1 MNYEKLL
8 SPRVTSVPP
17 SPIRKYFDILSEMKD
32 AISLS
37 VGEPDF
43 DTPWHISD
51 SAIDSIRDGGTHYTP
66 NRGAMALR
74 KAISGYL
81 LDRYELSYDPAT
93 QILVTVGAS
102 EGIDLALRA
111 VLEPGDEV
119 IIPDPSYV
127 SYVPVVTMCG
137 GTVVPLKTRQEDEF
151 RMRADVLKAA
161 ITPKTKVVIF
171 PYPNNPTGGIMEKA
185 DLEEVAAVL
194 RDTNIMIIS
203 DEIYSE
209 LTYND
214 LHHVS
219 IASIDG
225 MYERT
230 IVLNGFSKS
239 FAMTGWRQGYLC
251 GPAPLVDQMVKI
263 HQYTMLCAPSMGQAA
278 ALSALEN
285 AVQDNYADVERM
297 KKTYNIRR
305 RMLLAGLRDIG
316 LPCFEP
322 KGAFYAFP
330 DIRSTGLTSD
340 QFCDEFLMQQH
351 VACVPG
357 TAFGE
362 SGEGFIRISYATA
375 TKDIER
381 ALEKMSVFV
390 KQYRG

>member
-1 MNYEKLL
+1 MIPLNQNLTNLK
-8 SPRVTSVPP
+8 R
-17 SPIRKYFDILSEMKD
+17 SPIRRFTNLARETPGCAMLTI
-32 AISLS
+32 
-37 VGEPDF
+37 GEPDL
-43 DTPWHISD
+43 DTPEEVKAA
-51 SAIDSIRDGGTHYTP
+51 AIAALNRDRTHYAPNQGTP
-66 NRGAMALR
+66 ELREAVAAFESARGNLTTP
-74 KAISGYL
+74 G
-81 LDRYELSYDPAT
+81 
-93 QILVTVGAS
+93 QVLVTVGAS

-111 VLEPGDEV
+111 ILEPGDEV

-127 SYVPVVTMCG
+127 SYMPVVTMCG
-137 GTVVPLKTRQEDEF
+137 GTVVPLETRQEDEF
-151 RMRADVLKAA
+151 RMRPEALKAA
-161 ITPKTKVVIF
+161 ITPKTKAVIF
-171 PYPNNPTGGIMEKA
+171 PYPNNPTGGIMEKE
-185 DLEEVAAVL
+185 DLEAVAAVL
-194 RDTNIMIIS
+194 RDTNIMVVS

-219 IASIDG
+219 IATIDG

-251 GPAPLVDQMVKI
+251 GPAPLVEQMVKI

-305 RMLLAGLRDIG
+305 RMLLAGLKQIG

-330 DIRSTGLTSD
+330 DIRPTGLTSE

-357 TAFGE
+357 TAFGA

-375 TKDIER
+375 TRDIER
-381 ALEKMSVFV
+381 ALEKMDVFV
-390 KQYRG
+390 KKYRG

>member
-1 MNYEKLL
+1 
-8 SPRVTSVPP
+8 
-17 SPIRKYFDILSEMKD
+17 
-32 AISLS
+32 
-37 VGEPDF
+37 
-43 DTPWHISD
+43 
-51 SAIDSIRDGGTHYTP
+51 
-66 NRGAMALR
+66 
-74 KAISGYL
+74 
-81 LDRYELSYDPAT
+81 
-93 QILVTVGAS
+93 
-102 EGIDLALRA
+102 
-111 VLEPGDEV
+111 
-119 IIPDPSYV
+119 
-127 SYVPVVTMCG
+127 
-137 GTVVPLKTRQEDEF
+137 
-151 RMRADVLKAA
+151 
-161 ITPKTKVVIF
+161 
-171 PYPNNPTGGIMEKA
+171 MEKE
-185 DLEEVAAVL
+185 DLEAVAAVL
-194 RDTNIMIIS
+194 RDTNIMVVS

-219 IASIDG
+219 IATIDG

-251 GPAPLVDQMVKI
+251 GPAPLVEQMVKI

-305 RMLLAGLRDIG
+305 RMLLAGLKQIG

-330 DIRSTGLTSD
+330 DIRPTGLTSE

-357 TAFGE
+357 TAFGA

-375 TKDIER
+375 TRDIER
-381 ALEKMSVFV
+381 ALEKMDVFV
-390 KQYRG
+390 KKYRG